1 MLSFWSFEA
10 STDVVAGISGI
21 GALLCMLV
29 EVSFAAA
36 GVGVIG
42 APGGGAGGDIL
53 AATALALDV
62 SVPLPLALP
71 WMCL

>member
-1 MLSFWSFEA
+1 
-10 STDVVAGISGI
+10 
-21 GALLCMLV
+21 MLV

-36 GVGVIG
+36 GVDVRG

>member
-1 MLSFWSFEA
+1 MLSFCSFEA

-21 GALLCMLV
+21 GDLLCMLV

-36 GVGVIG
+36 GVGAIG
-42 APGGGAGGDIL
+42 APGGGAGVDIL

>member
-1 MLSFWSFEA
+1 MLSFWYFEA

-21 GALLCMLV
+21 DALLCMLV

-36 GVGVIG
+36 GVDVIG

-53 AATALALDV
+53 AATALALVV

>member
-1 MLSFWSFEA
+1 MLSFCSFEA
-10 STDVVAGISGI
+10 STDVVAGIGDI
-21 GALLCMLV
+21 GALLCMLE

-36 GVGVIG
+36 GMGVIG